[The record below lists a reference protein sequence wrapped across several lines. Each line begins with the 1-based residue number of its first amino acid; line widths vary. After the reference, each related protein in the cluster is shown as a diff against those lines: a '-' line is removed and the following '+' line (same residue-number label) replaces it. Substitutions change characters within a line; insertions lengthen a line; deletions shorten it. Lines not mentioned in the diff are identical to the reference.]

1 MNFFPC
7 LNCTKALIQA
17 GIKRIVYAHD
27 YRNDPYGEALL
38 KQHHLDV
45 LHLAPQD

>member
-1 MNFFPC
+1 
-7 LNCTKALIQA
+7 LIQA
-17 GIKRIVYAHD
+17 GIKRVVYAQD

-45 LHLAPQD
+45 VRLSQQ